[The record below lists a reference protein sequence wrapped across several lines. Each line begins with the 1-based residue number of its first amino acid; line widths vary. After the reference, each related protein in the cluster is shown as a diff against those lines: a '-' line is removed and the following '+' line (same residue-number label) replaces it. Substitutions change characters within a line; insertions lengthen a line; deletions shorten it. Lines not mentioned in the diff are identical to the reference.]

1 MTKQELR
8 NEIKENQKVFLQNSV
23 NRIYTSYELAKKVCS
38 SEEFEKANFVFAF
51 MPLSDEVNI
60 GGIILEAF
68 IQNKKVAVPKITGD
82 GLMEF
87 HWISPEIP
95 MEKGPYNIYEPKDY
109 SDITHSKTLVN
120 MDFVQTNALLLIPGL
135 SFSEDGKR
143 LGRGKGFYDR
153 FLAEYGNRFYKLG
166 ICFDFQ
172 IRPDI
177 PVSEKDISVDKVIY

>member
-8 NEIKENQKVFLQNSV
+8 NEIKECKKVFFQNNV
-23 NRIYTSYELAKKVCS
+23 NRIHASYNLAKIICS
-38 SEEFEKANFVFAF
+38 SEEFQKANFVFAF
-51 MPLSDEVNI
+51 MPLNDEINI
-60 GGIILEAF
+60 GGAILEAF

-95 MEKGPYNIYEPKDY
+95 MAKGPYDIYEPADF
-109 SDITHSKTLVN
+109 SNQSHEETLVN
-120 MDFVQTNALLLIPGL
+120 MDFVQTNALLLVPGL
-135 SFSEDGKR
+135 AFSEDGKR

-153 FLAEYGNRFYKLG
+153 FMAEFGNKFFKMG

-172 IRPDI
+172 IKPDI
-177 PVSEKDISVDKVIY
+177 PVSENDISVDKVIY